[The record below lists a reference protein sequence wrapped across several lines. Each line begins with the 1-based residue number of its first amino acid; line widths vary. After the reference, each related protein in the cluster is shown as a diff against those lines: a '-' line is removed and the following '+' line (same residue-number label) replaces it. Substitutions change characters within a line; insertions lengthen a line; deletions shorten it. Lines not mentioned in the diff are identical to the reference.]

1 MKFQIFKKN
10 QGMAL
15 VAVLMMSALLIA
27 LYLRFMDNAG
37 LKVRLEA
44 RKEASLQMRWSAHA
58 GIEYAI
64 SLLAADKGVGD
75 SYEESW
81 KTISNYTASNSFLV
95 GPCSCSI
102 EIHDE
107 SAKANINAVD
117 IGYLTKVLRY
127 YNLGISDSSSI
138 LGEDIEL
145 GACDR
150 LAQHI
155 MDYIDTDNDQ
165 RAMGAEE
172 NAYLSK
178 GLSAPRNDRLND
190 IRELLN
196 IPGVTRDIFLASGT
210 RPGLIDLF
218 SVYNGGKINVN
229 TAKMGIIEAVAGL
242 PGSYDSEKRR
252 DYFEKLSENRPFMGL
267 AGFTN
272 FIVDYDWNINKMY
285 TIKFTNSTEW
295 FRIVAHAQIGEAKR
309 TAEAIVHRSIDG
321 KIKILRYC
329 EIP

>member
-1 MKFQIFKKN
+1 MKYQIAN
-10 QGMAL
+10 NNRGMAL
-15 VAVLMMSALLIA
+15 VAVLLMSALLIA

-44 RKEASLQMRWSAHA
+44 RKEAALQMRWSAHA
-58 GIEYAI
+58 GVEYAI

-75 SYEESW
+75 SYEELW
-81 KTISNYTASNSFLV
+81 KTASDFTASNSFLV

-107 SAKANINAVD
+107 SAKANINIVD
-117 IGYLTKVLRY
+117 ERYLTKVFKY
-127 YNLGISDSSSI
+127 YNLGISDSGSI
-138 LGEDIEL
+138 TGEDIDL
-145 GACDR
+145 GASER

-155 MDYIDTDNDQ
+155 MDYIDSDNDQ

-172 NAYLSK
+172 NAYLAK
-178 GLSAPRNDRLND
+178 DLPAPRNESLTDL
-190 IRELLN
+190 RELLN
-196 IPGVTRDIFLASGT
+196 IPGITSEIFLASGT
-210 RPGLIDLF
+210 RPGLQDLF

-229 TAKMGIIEAVAGL
+229 TAKMGVIEAVSGL
-242 PGSYDSEKRR
+242 PSNYDAEKRR
-252 DYFEKLSENRPFMGL
+252 DYFEKLSQKRPFMGL

-272 FIVDYDWNINKMY
+272 FIVGYDWNINKMY
-285 TIKFTNSTEW
+285 TIRFTNSTEW
-295 FRIVAHAQIGEAKR
+295 FRIISHAQIGEAKR
-309 TAEAIVHRSIDG
+309 SVEAIVHRSISG